1 MPVDSEPRKARHEVF
16 SLQVLQ
22 FIDASLV
29 WLSFWLASI
38 LRDPV
43 ADFARPYL
51 QRFGTDVP
59 LVVQP
64 LSQIVLILIVTILT
78 MPFILETFGFY
89 RQSATKTTAASFKQ
103 ILKSLIVVG
112 LLIGVVVIFFKI
124 ANNSRLILGTAILI
138 SALFLLIR
146 DVCVRLYLR
155 RRSSVDGMK
164 EQVVLAGRPDD
175 LDDLL
180 ASFPAETTQ
189 FWNIVEHFDLS
200 QRDANE
206 LDEVL
211 KAHSV
216 SRVIFAAMDVEFQK
230 VARAAEVCELQGVEA
245 WIRASFIRANV
256 ARPEVDVLGGQPML
270 VLRSTPE
277 LSWALLTKEVFDR
290 VGAFL
295 LIIAT
300 SLFWIPAMIGI
311 MIVSPGA
318 SPFFKQKRAGR
329 YGRPFNMWKLR
340 TMVVDAEALLDK
352 LKKEQGNEMDG
363 PVFKLQDDPRVF
375 KFGRLL
381 RKLSID
387 ELPQLFNVLLGDM
400 SLVGPRPLPIYEVEK
415 FEQSRHR
422 RRLSMK
428 PGITC
433 IWQAGGR
440 NSITSFEDWVRMDLE
455 YIDNWSLALD
465 LKLLLKTIPAVV
477 FAKGAK

>member
-1 MPVDSEPRKARHEVF
+1 MASDSDARRARHEVF

-22 FIDASLV
+22 LIDAALV
-29 WLSFWLASI
+29 WLGFYLASI
-38 LRDPV
+38 VRDPV
-43 ADFARPYL
+43 ADWIRPHL
-51 QRFGTDVP
+51 LRFGAEVP
-59 LVVQP
+59 LEVQP
-64 LSQIVLILIVTILT
+64 LSQIGLVLMVVIPTTPLIL
-78 MPFILETFGFY
+78 ESFGFY
-89 RQSATKTTAASFKQ
+89 RQSATKTVTASLRQIFKSF
-103 ILKSLIVVG
+103 LVVT
-112 LLIGVVVIFFKI
+112 LLIGLIVIFFKI
-124 ANNSRLILGTAILI
+124 ANNSRLILGTAIFI
-138 SALFLLIR
+138 SAGLLVLR
-146 DVCVRLYLR
+146 DFVARAFLR
-155 RRSSVDGMK
+155 RRSSVDGLK

-180 ASFPAETTQ
+180 SSFPEETTQ

-206 LDEVL
+206 LDELL
-211 KAHSV
+211 KTHSV

-277 LSWALLTKEVFDR
+277 LSWALLTKEVCDR

-295 LIIAT
+295 LILLTAV
-300 SLFWIPAMIGI
+300 FWIPAMIGI
-311 MIVSPGA
+311 MIASPGA

-329 YGRPFNMWKLR
+329 YGKPFNMWKLR

-363 PVFKLQDDPRVF
+363 PVFKLEDDPRVF

-455 YIDNWSLALD
+455 YIDNWSLMLD
-465 LKLLLKTIPAVV
+465 FKLLLKTVPAVL